1 MNLGF
6 IGGGQMA
13 EAIIDAIT
21 ANQFINARDVIVGDV
36 SEKRR
41 TYLNENFSVTTTAS
55 NLEVA
60 EKSDIVLLAIKPQ
73 DVPAAAKEIAGSL
86 KPSCTLVSIVAGTT
100 LNTLQDLF
108 QHDVIVRVMPNTPAQ
123 VRMGMSVW
131 MPTNNVSASEK
142 TVVIKLLQ
150 CLGKEMQVEDESELD
165 MATAISG
172 SGPAYFLLFLEHLI
186 EAGKKI
192 GLTESQAALLARQTF
207 FGTSHL
213 IDLSDFSPT
222 QLREKVTSPGGTTE
236 QAINKFNDLDLS
248 SIVEAAVKAAFKKSK
263 GLG

>member
-21 ANQFINARDVIVGDV
+21 ANQFVDVNDLIVGDV
-36 SEKRR
+36 SKERR
-41 TYLNENFSVTTTAS
+41 TYLSNKFSITTTAS
-55 NLEVA
+55 NLEA
-60 EKSDIVLLAIKPQ
+60 AKKSDLMLLAIKPQ
-73 DVPAAAKEIAGSL
+73 DVAAAAQEIAGSL
-86 KPSCTLVSIVAGTT
+86 KPSCMLVSIVAGTT

-108 QHDVIVRVMPNTPAQ
+108 QHNVIVRVMPNTPAQ

-131 MPTNNVSASEK
+131 MPTNDVSASEK
-142 TVVIKLLQ
+142 TTVINLLQ
-150 CLGKEMQVEDESELD
+150 CLGLEMQVEDESGLD

-172 SGPAYFLLFLEHLI
+172 SGPAYFLLFLEYLI
-186 EAGKKI
+186 EAGTKI
-192 GLTESQAALLARQTF
+192 GLTESQATLLAKQTL

-213 IDLSDFSPT
+213 IDSSDFSPT

-248 SIVEAAVKAAFKKSK
+248 SIVEAAVKAAFEKSK

>member
-1 MNLGF
+1 
-6 IGGGQMA
+6 
-13 EAIIDAIT
+13 
-21 ANQFINARDVIVGDV
+21 
-36 SEKRR
+36 
-41 TYLNENFSVTTTAS
+41 
-55 NLEVA
+55 
-60 EKSDIVLLAIKPQ
+60 
-73 DVPAAAKEIAGSL
+73 L

-108 QHDVIVRVMPNTPAQ
+108 QHNVIVRVMPNTPAQ

-142 TVVIKLLQ
+142 TTVVNLLR
-150 CLGKEMQVEDESELD
+150 CLGKEMQVEDESGLD

-192 GLTESQAALLARQTF
+192 GLTQSQAALLAKQTLL
-207 FGTSHL
+207 GTSHL
-213 IDLSDFSPT
+213 IDSSDFSPT
-222 QLREKVTSPGGTTE
+222 ELREKVTSPGGTTE

-248 SIVEAAVKAAFKKSK
+248 SIVEAAVIAAFEKSK

>member
-13 EAIIDAIT
+13 EAIIGAIT
-21 ANQFINARDVIVGDV
+21 ANQFVDALDVIVGDV
-36 SEKRR
+36 SEERR
-41 TYLNENFSVTTTAS
+41 TYLTNKFSVITTAS

-60 EKSDIVLLAIKPQ
+60 EKSDLMLLAIKPQ

-108 QHDVIVRVMPNTPAQ
+108 QHNVIVRVMPNTPAQ

-142 TVVIKLLQ
+142 TTVVNLLR
-150 CLGKEMQVEDESELD
+150 CLGKEMFRCHNRLRFSE
-165 MATAISG
+165 
-172 SGPAYFLLFLEHLI
+172 
-186 EAGKKI
+186 
-192 GLTESQAALLARQTF
+192 
-207 FGTSHL
+207 
-213 IDLSDFSPT
+213 
-222 QLREKVTSPGGTTE
+222 
-236 QAINKFNDLDLS
+236 S
-248 SIVEAAVKAAFKKSK
+248 SISSDIGGVTLCNIVNLHLSILSVSVIVFN
-263 GLG
+263 